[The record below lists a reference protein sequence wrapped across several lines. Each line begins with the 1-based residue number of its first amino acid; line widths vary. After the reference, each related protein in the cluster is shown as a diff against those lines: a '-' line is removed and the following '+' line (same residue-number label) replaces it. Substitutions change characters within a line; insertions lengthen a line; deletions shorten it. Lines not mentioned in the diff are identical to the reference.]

1 MFHILNS
8 TNSDTRETFGFKTSN
23 NPPQMNEIRDF
34 ENDLFDL
41 VSEIKYRPSNNS
53 FQKLLKSDQGK
64 ISKIDEVIVP
74 ADKSPNLYKMSVKE
88 YKKKTLENITKTYKK
103 CSKENVENVSKEAA
117 VIARRYK
124 LEDRIEIPT
133 EDEAFITIK
142 DHKESFPGRV
152 ECRLI
157 NPAKNHI
164 GKISKHILD
173 RVNSKLRSVT
183 ASNQWKNTNDVIE
196 WFCNLEN
203 KNRKTFLKFDIVSFY
218 PSISEKLMSS
228 AISWAKSITNISD
241 SEVSVIMH
249 CRKMFLFY
257 DGECWVKK
265 SNPDF
270 DVSMGSLD
278 SAEVCELVGLYI
290 LQQMEVLIPQQN
302 LGLYRDDGLA
312 VVELSGP
319 ETDQLRK
326 KIVKLFAENDLQITT
341 DTNTKVTDFLDV
353 VFNLDTSSYKPY
365 RKDNSL
371 PIYVHRSSNHP
382 PHIKKQLPK
391 MIGSRISDLSENKEI
406 FSSEAPVYNQALKM
420 AGYDE
425 ELQYSQ
431 RQKARTSRKRK
442 VLWFNPPW
450 NDEVS
455 TNVAKKFLS
464 MVEKHFPRGSQYHK
478 YFNRNTVKV
487 SYCTMPNMA
496 GIIAAHNKKVTRP
509 P

>member
-8 TNSDTRETFGFKTSN
+8 TNSTTKETFGFKTSN

-319 ETDQLRK
+319 ETDQFRR
-326 KIVKLFAENDLQITT
+326 KIVKLFAENDVQITT
-341 DTNTKVTDFLDV
+341 DTDTKVTDFLDV

-371 PIYVHRSSNHP
+371 PIYMH
-382 PHIKKQLPK
+382 
-391 MIGSRISDLSENKEI
+391 
-406 FSSEAPVYNQALKM
+406 
-420 AGYDE
+420 
-425 ELQYSQ
+425 
-431 RQKARTSRKRK
+431 
-442 VLWFNPPW
+442 
-450 NDEVS
+450 
-455 TNVAKKFLS
+455 
-464 MVEKHFPRGSQYHK
+464 
-478 YFNRNTVKV
+478 
-487 SYCTMPNMA
+487 
-496 GIIAAHNKKVTRP
+496 
-509 P
+509 